1 MYKSDTHGIIPNEAA
16 NHHKSLYHSIIKQAL
31 EQANVKKIDLIAF
44 SRGPGLGP
52 SLHVGLQAAKEYSKE
67 LNADIIGVNHAAGH
81 LSLGQWLTKT
91 KDPVFLY
98 LSGANTQII
107 AVENKRFRIFGEA
120 LDIAIGNALDKF
132 AREIGLGFPGGPK
145 VEELSKKGKYI
156 ELPYTVKGMDVSFS
170 GLVTKCTE
178 LFKKGIS
185 KEDLCFSLQE
195 TAFAMLTEVTERAL
209 AHTRK
214 DEVLIIGGVAAN
226 QRLCNMLDIMCK
238 ERGAKF
244 YAVPIKM
251 AGDNGVQ
258 IAVQGLKEYQAGRK
272 DKNLE
277 IKPYERIDEVEVI
290 WQL

>member
-1 MYKSDTHGIIPNEAA
+1 MYRSETHGIIPNEAA

-31 EQANVKKIDLIAF
+31 EKANVKKIDLIAF

-52 SLHVGLQAAKEYSKE
+52 CLHIGLQAAKEYSKE
-67 LNADIIGVNHAAGH
+67 LNTDIIGVNHAAGH
-81 LSLGQWLTKT
+81 LNLGQWLTKT
-91 KDPVFLY
+91 KDPVYLY

-132 AREIGLGFPGGPK
+132 AREIGLGFPGGPEI
-145 VEELSKKGKYI
+145 EELAKKGKYI

-170 GLVTKCTE
+170 GLVTKCSE
-178 LFKKGIS
+178 LFKKGIP

-226 QRLCNMLDIMCK
+226 QRLCNMLNIMCK
-238 ERGAKF
+238 ERNAKF
-244 YAVPIKM
+244 FAVPLKM

-258 IAVQGLKEYQAGRK
+258 IAVQGLKEYQAGRR
-272 DKNLE
+272 DKSLE
-277 IKPYERIDEVEVI
+277 IKPYERVDEVEVI
-290 WQL
+290 W